1 LKPSSQLAFRVPALV
16 GVTALLAGCYTM
28 FSHPET
34 DMADS
39 FRDSRHSDCATCHR
53 VGFETPLAPDPYGY
67 VAFPFQNFYTPCPWW
82 VDCGSGGFIGGAAAG
97 GGSGDTEAAKRRSS
111 VERYLGIRGGTRPDS
126 QPSSPPAAAPAG
138 TSTGDS
144 SSNPGAA
151 SGTKEDQGGQQSGR
165 TMKKDSSKPDA
176 RDDRKPDPNRRQR

>member
-1 LKPSSQLAFRVPALV
+1 MKPSSQLAFRVPALV

-53 VGFETPLAPDPYGY
+53 VGFEEPLAPDPYGY
-67 VAFPFQNFYTPCPWW
+67 VAFPFQNFYSPCPWW

-97 GGSGDTEAAKRRSS
+97 GGSGDAEAAKRRSS

-126 QPSSPPAAAPAG
+126 QPASPPATTPAG
-138 TSTGDS
+138 TS
-144 SSNPGAA
+144 A

-165 TMKKDSSKPDA
+165 TMKKDSKDSKDSSKPDA
-176 RDDRKPDPNRRQR
+176 RDDPKPDPNRRER